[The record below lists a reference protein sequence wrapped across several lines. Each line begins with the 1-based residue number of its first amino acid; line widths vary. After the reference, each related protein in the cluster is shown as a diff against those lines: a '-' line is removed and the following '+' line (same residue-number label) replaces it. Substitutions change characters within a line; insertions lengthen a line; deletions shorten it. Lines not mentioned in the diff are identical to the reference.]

1 MRFEWWKVIKAI
13 ICSVKPPKKNCGS
26 FKFIVSRQATYFIHD
41 RLLKF
46 FPSTKWQY
54 LYLKNN
60 QCIRPCV
67 KAELSQRGKGRER
80 PYKSEGTENE
90 ARTEET
96 IEGESHIRLYIEV
109 I

>member
-26 FKFIVSRQATYFIHD
+26 FKFIVSRQVTYFIHD

-60 QCIRPCV
+60 QCIRPSV

-80 PYKSEGTENE
+80 PYKSEETENE

-96 IEGESHIRLYIEV
+96 IEGESHIRLYVEV